1 MESKLVDDLNFK
13 RVKRVCFVEI
23 ILNYVLTIIK
33 FVGGFISGS
42 NSLISDGINSLGDIV
57 SSTIFYIGNKISNK
71 KADSS
76 HQFGHEKVEALIC
89 LIFSLTL
96 TYLTIFLIYNNVLS
110 IINKNYIKETNE
122 LFLVGLIMG
131 LSALFIKFFLF
142 IYTFIN
148 SKITKSNLLKT
159 QAIDHLSDSLSTFI
173 SIMSLLVIYFIP
185 NDYSKIID
193 PIGSIMIGL
202 IVIIS
207 LLKIIYDNSK
217 ILLDS
222 SINKEKLE
230 KIKKTILSVSGVYH
244 IDNIRTRVIGN
255 HVLME
260 VEISCNGRLSLEE
273 SHQIS
278 ENVRDIIIKD
288 FPEVKHVLVHVN
300 PLDHQNEND
309 L

>member
-1 MESKLVDDLNFK
+1 
-13 RVKRVCFVEI
+13 
-23 ILNYVLTIIK
+23 
-33 FVGGFISGS
+33 
-42 NSLISDGINSLGDIV
+42 
-57 SSTIFYIGNKISNK
+57 
-71 KADSS
+71 
-76 HQFGHEKVEALIC
+76 
-89 LIFSLTL
+89 
-96 TYLTIFLIYNNVLS
+96 
-110 IINKNYIKETNE
+110 
-122 LFLVGLIMG
+122 
-131 LSALFIKFFLF
+131 
-142 IYTFIN
+142 
-148 SKITKSNLLKT
+148 
-159 QAIDHLSDSLSTFI
+159 
-173 SIMSLLVIYFIP
+173 MSLLVIYFIP